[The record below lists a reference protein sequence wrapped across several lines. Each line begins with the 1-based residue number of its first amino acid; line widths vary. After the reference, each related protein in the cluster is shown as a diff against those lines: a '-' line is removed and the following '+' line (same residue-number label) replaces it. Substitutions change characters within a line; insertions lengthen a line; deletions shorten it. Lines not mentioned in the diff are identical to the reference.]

1 MNWVLELLRRL
12 RFRFQRSRF
21 DQDLAEEMRLHQDLR
36 AAELQSGGAAPVEA
50 QLAARRKFG
59 NEARI
64 GEDSREAWSWIF
76 LDRLQQ
82 DIRYGLRALAANPG
96 FTLTAVLSLALGIG
110 ANTAIFSIIN
120 AVMLRTLPVA
130 DPQALVQ
137 LKLGGGGDDE
147 LNTPLWEQIRDHQQS
162 FSGVLAY
169 ASERLSLGASSDG
182 RFAQGLWVSGDFFRV
197 LGVPA
202 MQGRAFTIDDDRW
215 GGGSQ
220 GPVAVI
226 SYRFARSH
234 FAEGEQ
240 VVGQTI
246 QLNRK
251 PFVIVGVTP
260 PWFTGLDLEQSYDVA
275 IPIGCQPV
283 LRAGA
288 TTEDE
293 IHHWWL
299 RIVGRIPEGRTI
311 QQADERLQAITPDI
325 LKATTPPEQ
334 SARDQAEYRKTNFA
348 LRPAALGFSATR
360 TQYRTALYVLMG
372 TVGLVLLIA
381 CANIANLL
389 LARAAARQREL
400 SVRIAIGA
408 SRVRIIRQLMT
419 ESLLLALAG
428 AGGGFLLSLWGSR
441 ALVRMLSTSARVVDL
456 DTSPDLRLL
465 AFTIA
470 VAGLT
475 AVIFGL
481 APAIRG
487 TRLGVHSALKEQDRG
502 TLRGTHRLGLG
513 RALVAGQVALSL
525 VLLAGAGMF
534 AMSLRNL
541 LTLDAGFT
549 RRNVLLVGLDLQ
561 EAVPQ
566 ARRAAVYQEI
576 LHRVESIPGVASAAS
591 SVLQPIGSAGWAQGV
606 EPEGYTPRSRRDS
619 QLFLNRISPEF
630 FRTFGT
636 ALVSGR
642 AFSDRDTLSSP
653 LVMVINESAA
663 LRFFGSS
670 NAVGRTIRMSKP
682 GSRTEKDSYEV
693 VGVVQDTK
701 YNRLDEAPRRIGY
714 LAFWQEPE
722 PGSSIRL
729 AVRSDVSMEAL
740 APAVRDRILGVQRD
754 AALEFSSF
762 EARVN
767 DSLLQPR
774 LVAVLSSIFG
784 GLALLLAV
792 VGLYGVTAYSVARR
806 RGEIGIRIALG
817 AQRGSVVW
825 LMLRD
830 VGALLLCGLVIGIAI
845 SLGAGKLIGTL
856 LYGLKPGDSRVLGGA
871 ALLLCAVTALAAY
884 VPARRAARIDPMV
897 ALREE

>member
-36 AAELQSGGAAPVEA
+36 AQELQGDGVAASEA
-50 QLAARRKFG
+50 RLAARRKFG

-82 DIRYGLRALAANPG
+82 DLRYGLRALASNPG
-96 FTLTAVLSLALGIG
+96 FTITAVLSLALGIG

-120 AVMLRTLPVA
+120 AMMLRTLPVE

-137 LKLGGGGDDE
+137 LKMGGGGDDE
-147 LNTPLWEQIRDHQQS
+147 LNTPLWEQLRDHQQS
-162 FSGVLAY
+162 FSGTLAY
-169 ASERLSLGASSDG
+169 ASERLSLGTPSDG

-202 MQGRAFTIDDDRW
+202 MQGRAFTTDDDRW
-215 GGGSQ
+215 GGGTQ
-220 GPVAVI
+220 GPVAVV

-234 FAEGEQ
+234 FAEGQQ

-283 LRAGA
+283 FRAGA

-299 RIVGRIPEGRTI
+299 RIIGRVPAGRTLKE
-311 QQADERLQAITPDI
+311 ADERLQAITPDI

-334 SARDQAEYRKTNFA
+334 SARDQAEYRKAAFE
-348 LRPAALGFSATR
+348 LRPAGLGFSATR

-408 SRVRIIRQLMT
+408 SRLRIIRQLMT
-419 ESLLLALAG
+419 ESLLLALMG
-428 AGGGFLLSLWGSR
+428 AGGGFLFSLWGSR
-441 ALVRMLSTSARVVDL
+441 ALIRMLSTSARVVDL

-487 TRLGVHSALKEQDRG
+487 TRLGVHTALKEQDRG
-502 TLRGTHRLGLG
+502 TLRGTQRMALGK
-513 RALVAGQVALSL
+513 ALVAGQVALSL

-534 AMSLRNL
+534 VVSLRNL
-541 LTLDAGFT
+541 LNVDAGFD
-549 RRNVLLVGLDLQ
+549 RNNVLLVGLNLQ

-566 ARRAAVYQEI
+566 ARRAALYQEV
-576 LHRVESIPGVASAAS
+576 LQRLESTPGVASVAS
-591 SVLQPIGSAGWAQGV
+591 SLFQPIGSSGWAQGV
-606 EPEGYTPRSRRDS
+606 EPEGFTPKSRRDS
-619 QLFLNRISPEF
+619 LLFLNRVSPGF

-636 ALVSGR
+636 ALLAGR
-642 AFSDRDTLSSP
+642 EFNERDTLTAP
-653 LVMVINESAA
+653 LGLIINETSA
-663 LRFFGSS
+663 RQFFGTT
-670 NAVGRTIRMSKP
+670 NAVGRTIRMNKP

-693 VGVVQDTK
+693 VGVVKDTK
-701 YNRLDEAPRRIGY
+701 YNRMDEAPRRIGY
-714 LAFWQEPE
+714 LALWQDPE
-722 PGSSIRL
+722 PGTSIRL
-729 AVRSDVSMEAL
+729 AIRSGSSIETLV
-740 APAVRDRILGVQRD
+740 PAVRAAILGVQRD

-784 GLALLLAV
+784 ALALLLAV

-825 LMLRD
+825 LVLRD
-830 VGALLLCGLVIGIAI
+830 VGALLLAGLLAGTLI
-845 SLGAGKLIGTL
+845 SLGAGKLVGTL
-856 LYGLKPGDSRVLGGA
+856 LYGLKPGDPLVLSSA
-871 ALLLCAVTALAAY
+871 AILLCTVTALAAY
-884 VPARRAARIDPMV
+884 VPARRAARIDPMT